1 MSIDAVTDA
10 DLVRPHWW
18 SRFPAATEAHYR
30 AWNLEKMVPVV
41 RGISI
46 PATVQWLTLPFLT
59 AWWLGEDMRATIWIG
74 ELAVLLPITTLW
86 AVMTHPRLRRALVG
100 YTLALMPFNGVTL
113 MYLCWVPFT
122 DRIGP
127 AGAIT
132 ALTAATWFSFLPMI
146 VRLGWRSSLLIG
158 SVFNGV
164 AAAMLLLDYADEQLT
179 RSEVWVPLVFVAG
192 STVILGVA
200 SIAAEL
206 SHRRS
211 YVQEQI
217 IERQRRQLT
226 ESRRL
231 IRRYVPPT
239 VVEQIEAGNGLDV
252 DTPVRRRVT
261 ILFSDVVGFTDLADR
276 LDPESL
282 TQFINEY
289 LAMVS
294 QVIEDH
300 GGTLNEFAGD
310 GFMAIFGAP
319 AHAEPEDQVRSALAA
334 AEQIHT
340 RLPGMNERWFR
351 LGIGR
356 PIRTRIGINT
366 GVLSVGTFGSEG
378 RATYTAI
385 GLQTNIAARIQAQC
399 EPGTTLLSDTSWH
412 LVKDQVPCEARG
424 EVLVKGVHFPIGLYE
439 PRPESGELTAQAVE
453 SV

>member
-1 MSIDAVTDA
+1 MSIDAMTDA

-18 SRFPAATEAHYR
+18 SRFPGTTEADYR

-41 RGISI
+41 RAVAI
-46 PATVQWLTLPFLT
+46 PATVLWLALPFVTAQWLGTEMPT
-59 AWWLGEDMRATIWIG
+59 AVWAVELGVYMP
-74 ELAVLLPITTLW
+74 VVFVW
-86 AVMTHPRLRRALVG
+86 AVMTHPRLRRGLVA
-100 YTLALMPFNGVTL
+100 YTYVFQPINGVVL
-113 MYLCWVPFT
+113 LWGCWAPFT
-122 DRIGP
+122 DRVGP

-132 ALTAATWFSFLPMI
+132 ALAAASWFSFLPII
-146 VRLGWRSSLLIG
+146 VRLGWRFAILEGIL
-158 SVFNGV
+158 FNGA
-164 AAAMLLLDYADEQLT
+164 AAAMLLLDFSGDQLT
-179 RSEVWVPLVFVAG
+179 RSEVWVPLTFAA
-192 STVILGVA
+192 STPVILGVA
-200 SIAAEL
+200 SFAAES

-211 YVQEQI
+211 FVQEQV

-239 VVEQIEAGNGLDV
+239 VVEQIEAGNGIDV
-252 DTPVRRRVT
+252 DAPVRRRVT

-334 AEQIHT
+334 AEQIHA

-351 LGIGR
+351 LGIAR

-399 EPGTTLLSDTSWH
+399 EPGTTLLSDSSWH
-412 LVKDQVPCEARG
+412 LVKDDVPCEARG
-424 EVLVKGVHFPIGLYE
+424 EVMVKGVHFPIGLYE
-439 PRPESGELTAQAVE
+439 PRPESREPAAQAFK